1 VKALQGVDG
10 HVEWVEAERPACDAG
25 QVRIRVAAAGLNRA
39 DLLQMKGLYPPPP
52 GASPYMGL
60 ECAGVVEEVGAGADW
75 RVGDR
80 VCALLASG
88 AMAEE
93 VVVDARHVLP
103 VPEGLSLHEAAA
115 LPEVYATA
123 WLNIFQ
129 LGGVKAGEKV
139 LVHAGASGVGSA
151 AIQLCKA
158 FGSPVWVSVG
168 SPDRLAY
175 CEALGA
181 AGGVVRNENLDALEG
196 FGPFDVIL
204 DPVGASYGELNLK
217 LLARDG
223 RWVII
228 GLMGGRKF
236 ELDLAQ
242 VLGKR
247 LEITGSTLR
256 NRDDGFKAELLR
268 ELQQQVWPLFAEGR
282 LSPQLV
288 DTYPVEFAQA
298 AYAELETNQVSG
310 KLVMVIDPSQACAAK
325 GAQSTPKAFKT
336 SSESAIHWSG
346 HARAAPHPG
355 SPHAGDLPSATT
367 ASHCANRNRN
377 SPPPG
382 FPVPDP
388 ATPATG

>member
-1 VKALQGVDG
+1 MKALQGVDG
-10 HVEWVEAERPACDAG
+10 HVAWVEAERPACDAG

-39 DLLQMKGLYPPPP
+39 DLLQRAGLYPPPP

-60 ECAGVVEEVGAGADW
+60 ECSGIVEEVGAGADW

-80 VCALLASG
+80 VCALLAG
-88 AMAEE
+88 GGMAEE

-115 LPEVYATA
+115 VPEVYATA

-129 LGGVKAGEKV
+129 LGALKAGEKV

-158 FGSPVWVSVG
+158 FGNPVWVSVG
-168 SPDRLAY
+168 SPERLAY
-175 CEALGA
+175 CQSLGA
-181 AGGVVRNENLDALEG
+181 AGGVVRNDNLDDLEQL
-196 FGPFDVIL
+196 GPFDVIL
-204 DPVGASYGELNLK
+204 DPVGASYGPLNLK

-228 GLMGGRKF
+228 GLMGGRKV
-236 ELDLAQ
+236 ELDLGL

-256 NRDDGFKAELLR
+256 NRDDVFKAELLR
-268 ELQQQVWPLFAEGR
+268 ELRQQVWPLFAEGR

-288 DTYPVEFAQA
+288 DTYPVAFAEA
-298 AYAELETNQVSG
+298 AYAELASNQVSG
-310 KLVMVIDPSQACAAK
+310 KLVLVIDP
-325 GAQSTPKAFKT
+325 T
-336 SSESAIHWSG
+336 
-346 HARAAPHPG
+346 
-355 SPHAGDLPSATT
+355 L
-367 ASHCANRNRN
+367 
-377 SPPPG
+377 
-382 FPVPDP
+382 V
-388 ATPATG
+388 

>member
-1 VKALQGVDG
+1 VKALQGEDG
-10 HVEWVEAERPACDAG
+10 HVEWVEAERPALDAG

-60 ECAGVVEEVGAGADW
+60 ECAGIIEEVGPGADW
-75 RVGDR
+75 RVGER

-129 LGGVKAGEKV
+129 LGAVKAGEKV

-158 FGSPVWVSVG
+158 FGNPVYVSVG
-168 SPDRLAY
+168 SQDRLAY

-196 FGPFDVIL
+196 VGPFDVIL

-268 ELQQQVWPLFAEGR
+268 ELLQQVWPLFAEGR
-282 LSPQLV
+282 LSAQLV
-288 DTYPVEFAQA
+288 DTYPVEFAKA

-310 KLVMVIDPSQACAAK
+310 KLVMVIDPS
-325 GAQSTPKAFKT
+325 
-336 SSESAIHWSG
+336 
-346 HARAAPHPG
+346 
-355 SPHAGDLPSATT
+355 L
-367 ASHCANRNRN
+367 
-377 SPPPG
+377 
-382 FPVPDP
+382 V
-388 ATPATG
+388 